1 MKKDLLIISYNRPEK
16 LKKVLN
22 NIHHNY
28 VRNIYF
34 YNNSFLHENEK
45 YKIEKCRKLILKYKF
60 NGKSYYLF
68 NKKHLDVKSSILK
81 AIDWFFD
88 NTKEGIILED
98 DILPTKSFYFFCSK
112 LLDKYRINKKIFHIS
127 GFNHLEKIDSKYS
140 YHFNYITHVWG
151 WATWSDRWREFRKP
165 HKLKKN
171 LFNNDIFFLNED
183 LNKYRNYLYQ
193 RTLQNKI
200 ITWDYLWDR
209 FIRINNGFN
218 IRPNLNLVKNIG
230 FDFKATNTKFAK
242 SGIKTIKTFN
252 LNKINHPKL
261 IYYNSDNDNKYF
273 KLYEE
278 KNLTLK
284 KNYDYIRDIFKEII

>member
-1 MKKDLLIISYNRPEK
+1 M
-16 LKKVLN
+16 
-22 NIHHNY
+22 
-28 VRNIYF
+28 
-34 YNNSFLHENEK
+34 
-45 YKIEKCRKLILKYKF
+45 CRYCNCCF
-60 NGKSYYLF
+60 
-68 NKKHLDVKSSILK
+68 
-81 AIDWFFD
+81 
-88 NTKEGIILED
+88 
-98 DILPTKSFYFFCSK
+98 
-112 LLDKYRINKKIFHIS
+112 
-127 GFNHLEKIDSKYS
+127 
-140 YHFNYITHVWG
+140 
-151 WATWSDRWREFRKP
+151 
-165 HKLKKN
+165 
-171 LFNNDIFFLNED
+171 
-183 LNKYRNYLYQ
+183 YQ